1 MLRPGDRALLDAAG
15 YQTWVHVHQIL
26 DDECASVTFDAT
38 DGGWM
43 IVPIAALK
51 TGQRQ
56 TGFVKPKA
64 ELRRESDTVSISLQ
78 ETLEVNK

>member
-1 MLRPGDRALLDAAG
+1 MLRRGDRALLNAG
-15 YQTWVHVHQIL
+15 GHQTWVHVYEVL

-43 IVPIAALK
+43 IVPIAALT
-51 TGQRQ
+51 TGQRP